1 MAIEVRELIIRVTV
15 QDDSAARVPALATT
29 AALAPNDLRQLREE
43 LTQTCVR
50 QVLAELQRRRER

>member
-1 MAIEVRELIIRVTV
+1 MALEIRELLIRVTV
-15 QDDSAARVPALATT
+15 QEAASLPAAGNPPLAATT
-29 AALAPNDLRQLREE
+29 TDLRQLRAE